1 MSIQSEITRLANAKA
16 ELKTAI
22 ESKGVTVAADA
33 KLDGYSALV
42 ESITTA
48 DNIVHADIPEY
59 IKAAA
64 LEVAKK
70 VRAVQTPE
78 SITFIAMSDSHQ
90 LDTSSDIVTGN
101 LHAGMAAKTL
111 AYILPN
117 IDFACFLGDYTAGS
131 NTTTIEEGKRHFAE
145 INADI
150 DEAFA
155 GITQFRTVGNHDP
168 LGYSYSQNENYLNQA
183 TLYELVGKYNN
194 DGVTVMGSTTGGYC
208 YRDFTSKK
216 VRVICLNTAEM
227 TSASSGGAENMT
239 AEQKLWFAN
248 TLKSAGAKGS
258 DWGIIV
264 LSHHPLD
271 WGNVLMAT
279 NIVHAYVEGTSITVS
294 SGNTV
299 NFSGSNS
306 AKFLGAFHG
315 HVHGFRAAKLNY
327 IANSVGTEYQAYR
340 IAVPNMC
347 FARNN
352 EYGQNGKNEYYG
364 IEFGENVT
372 YNKTAGTAN
381 DTAFVV
387 NVVNPSEEKIYSFCY
402 GAGYDREV
410 FTGTVIVPT
419 TGITLDKTNGT
430 LTEGDTVT
438 LTATVS
444 PANAS
449 NKSVTWETSNSTV
462 AVVTDGVVTA
472 LKAGTAIITAKTADG
487 NFSATYTLTVE
498 AGQASYTNLVPTAQA
513 IDSTDPYNG
522 TGYKNGYYLS
532 SSSPFEG
539 TDAATVLTG
548 YIPYTISATG
558 VPKTIYIKGAAWEA
572 ISHCRMYFFTAG
584 KNSICGPYING
595 NGSGNN
601 ALSKY
606 FTVETLGD
614 KYIKLT
620 PIAST
625 SGTNSMLV
633 STVASATNARFVR
646 FSLKGTG
653 QNLIIT
659 LDEPIGMVTVPVTG
673 IALDKTNG
681 TLTEGDTVTLTATV
695 SPANAS
701 NKSVTWETSNNA
713 VATVVNGVVTALK
726 SGTAVITATTIDGGF
741 TAEYALTVKVAAT
754 DVMAT
759 YGYID
764 NTRLSTSSG
773 SEKAQADY
781 VTIGHTSPIPVDN
794 TTYPNG
800 ATLRVTGAVNCL
812 GNNYAGANNGGA
824 SAWVLYTTGGT
835 TFSQSSYIESKT
847 AAVGTITI
855 DADKTGF
862 TLDLASLPAPRYL
875 KFCVRGVGANI
886 TATLTPK

>member
-48 DNIVHADIPEY
+48 DNIVHADIPNY
-59 IKAAA
+59 IKSAA

-70 VRAVQTPE
+70 VRAVQTDE

-90 LDTSSDIVTGN
+90 LDTSEDIVTGN
-101 LHAGMAAKTL
+101 KHAGMAAKAL
-111 AYILPN
+111 AYIMPN

-155 GITQFRTVGNHDP
+155 GITQFRTLGNHDP
-168 LGYSYSQNENYLNQA
+168 LGYSYSQNSSYLNQA
-183 TLYELVGKYNN
+183 TLYELVGKYND

-208 YRDFTSKK
+208 YRDFTDKK

-239 AEQKLWFAN
+239 GEQKLWFAN
-248 TLKSAGAKGS
+248 ALKSAGAKGS

-271 WGNVLMAT
+271 WGNVLMAS
-279 NIVHAYVEGTSITVS
+279 NIVHAYVEGGSITVT

-315 HVHGFRAAKLNY
+315 HVHCFKAAKLNY

-364 IEFGENVT
+364 IEFGEDTT
-372 YNKTAGTAN
+372 YSKTAGTAN

-402 GAGYDREV
+402 GSGYDREV
-410 FTGTVIVPT
+410 FTGIQTVAV
-419 TGITLDKTNGT
+419 TGVSLNASSGELTVNGQT
-430 LTEGDTVT
+430 T
-438 LTATVS
+438 LTATVEPS
-444 PANAS
+444 NAT
-449 NKSVTWETSNSTV
+449 NKTVTWTS
-462 AVVTDGVVTA
+462 
-472 LKAGTAIITAKTADG
+472 
-487 NFSATYTLTVE
+487 SA
-498 AGQASYTNLVPTAQA
+498 P
-513 IDSTDPYNG
+513 
-522 TGYKNGYYLS
+522 
-532 SSSPFEG
+532 
-539 TDAATVLTG
+539 
-548 YIPYTISATG
+548 
-558 VPKTIYIKGAAWEA
+558 
-572 ISHCRMYFFTAG
+572 
-584 KNSICGPYING
+584 
-595 NGSGNN
+595 
-601 ALSKY
+601 
-606 FTVETLGD
+606 
-614 KYIKLT
+614 
-620 PIAST
+620 
-625 SGTNSMLV
+625 
-633 STVASATNARFVR
+633 TVAS
-646 FSLKGTG
+646 
-653 QNLIIT
+653 
-659 LDEPIGMVTVPVTG
+659 
-673 IALDKTNG
+673 
-681 TLTEGDTVTLTATV
+681 V
-695 SPANAS
+695 S
-701 NKSVTWETSNNA
+701 
-713 VATVVNGVVTALK
+713 NGVVTALAPGSAK
-726 SGTAVITATTIDGGF
+726 ITVKTADGGF
-741 TAEYALTVKVAAT
+741 TAEYALTVKVAT
-754 DVMAT
+754 KDVIAT
-759 YGYID
+759 YGYAD
-764 NTRLSTSSG
+764 NTRLSVSSG
-773 SEKAQADY
+773 SEKTAEGY
-781 VTIGHTSPIPVDN
+781 VTIGHTAPIPVDN

-812 GNNYAGANNGGA
+812 GNNWSGSDHGGD

-835 TFSQSSYIESKT
+835 TFSKSSYIESKT
-847 AAVGTITI
+847 GDVGTITV

-862 TLDLASLPAPRYL
+862 TLDLASMAAPRYL
-875 KFCVRGVGANI
+875 KFCVKGVGANI

>member
-1 MSIQSEITRLANAKA
+1 MALTDKLTAIANAIRAKDGS
-16 ELKTAI
+16 TATMALDQMPEKI
-22 ESKGVTVAADA
+22 AA
-33 KLDGYSALV
+33 
-42 ESITTA
+42 ITTA
-48 DNIVHADIPEY
+48 DNIVHGDIPDY

-101 LHAGMAAKTL
+101 KHAGMAAKAL

-117 IDFACFLGDYTAGS
+117 IDFVCFLGDYTAGS

-150 DEAFA
+150 DEAFS
-155 GITQFRTVGNHDP
+155 GIVQFRTLGNHDP
-168 LGYSYSQNENYLNQA
+168 LGYSYNQNGSYLNQA
-183 TLYELVGKYNN
+183 TLYELVGKYNA
-194 DGVTVMGSTTGGYC
+194 DGITVMGSTTGGYC
-208 YRDFTSKK
+208 YRDFPDKK

-227 TSASSGGAENMT
+227 ASASSGGAENMT
-239 AEQKLWFAN
+239 GEQKLWFAN
-248 TLKSAGAKGS
+248 ALKSAGAKGS

-271 WGNVLMAT
+271 WGNVLMAS
-279 NIVHAYVEGTSITVS
+279 NIVHAYVEGTSITVT
-294 SGNTV
+294 SGNTI

-315 HVHGFRAAKLNY
+315 HVHCFKAAKLNY

-352 EYGQNGKNEYYG
+352 EYGQNNKAEYYG
-364 IEFGENVT
+364 IEFGETTT
-372 YNKTAGTAN
+372 YNKTANSAN

-387 NVVNPSEEKIYSFCY
+387 NVINPSEQKIYSFCY
-402 GAGYDREV
+402 GAGYDREI
-410 FTGTVIVPT
+410 FTGTVIIPT
-419 TGITLDKTNGT
+419 TGITLDQTSGT

-444 PANAS
+444 PDNATY
-449 NKSVTWETSNSTV
+449 KTVIWETSNSTV
-462 AVVTDGVVTA
+462 ATVADGVVTA
-472 LKAGTAIITAKTADG
+472 IRAGTATITAKTADG
-487 NFSATYTLTVE
+487 NFSATYALTVE
-498 AGQASYTNLVPTAQA
+498 AVQVNYTNLVPTAQA
-513 IDSTDPYNG
+513 IDSTAPYNG
-522 TGYKNGYYLS
+522 TGYKNGHYLS

-548 YIPYTISATG
+548 YIPYTIPYPG
-558 VPKTIYIKGAAWEA
+558 LPKTIYIKGAAWEA
-572 ISHCRMYFFTAG
+572 ISHCRIYFFTEG
-584 KNSICGPYING
+584 KDSICGPYISG

-633 STVASATNARFVR
+633 ETVASSTNTRFMR
-646 FSLKGTG
+646 MSLKGTG
-653 QNLIIT
+653 ANLIIT
-659 LDEPIGMVTVPVTG
+659 LDEAIEIGAVPVTG
-673 IALDKTNG
+673 ITLDKTSG
-681 TLTEGDTVTLTATV
+681 TLAVGDTVTLTATV
-695 SPANAS
+695 LPSNAS
-701 NKSVTWETSNNA
+701 NKNVTWETSDSS
-713 VATVVNGVVTALK
+713 VATVANGVVTAL
-726 SGTAVITATTIDGGF
+726 SAGTAVITARTTDGDYTASYTLTVESQTIDL
-741 TAEYALTVKVAAT
+741 LT
-754 DVMAT
+754 T
-759 YGYID
+759 YGYAD
-764 NTRLSTSSG
+764 NTRLSTGSG
-773 SEKAQADY
+773 SEKEQADY
-781 VTIGHTSPIPVDN
+781 VTVGHTSPIPIDN
-794 TTYPNG
+794 IRYPNG
-800 ATLRVTGAVNCL
+800 AIIRVTGAVNCL
-812 GNNYAGANNGGA
+812 GNNYAGPNNGGA

-835 TFSQSSYIESKT
+835 TFSQSSYIENKT
-847 AAVGTITI
+847 EAVGTITI
-855 DADKTGF
+855 DEDKTGF
-862 TLDLASLPAPRYL
+862 TLDIASLKAPRYL
-875 KFCVRGVGANI
+875 KFCVRGVGANL